1 MSKQTLEEAAEK
13 YAEKWNDLENQFKLS
28 SCFIAGAKC
37 QAERSYSD
45 AIDLFI
51 TEIKNEFKDD
61 NWDYLE
67 FIKVRVIEQ
76 FKKK

>member
-1 MSKQTLEEAAEK
+1 MKQTSVEWLFDKLITEK
-13 YAEKWNDLENQFKLS
+13 HTISEWDNIVEQAKETEKQQR
-28 SCFIAGAKC
+28 I
-37 QAERSYSD
+37 D
-45 AIDLFI
+45 AVELFI